1 MRTKLDFK
9 NSFSLKLHSF
19 TLSEVLITLAIIG
32 IIAAI
37 TVPVVIANHR
47 KQEITT
53 RLKKFHSTMSNVF
66 KLAALDNG
74 GLDSDLWL
82 EAQKNRIEFS
92 CGKGCWSSWSGHSA
106 GIFQVLFPYMKQ
118 YLRENQFDEQEYNR
132 NNELNL
138 SKFYMIDGSYFYPA
152 NHVHGLVYKDGIQYN
167 ALSIAYDINGDK
179 GPNKHGRDI
188 FWIEYFPSGITNKD
202 IVVNLGTPYISSSNR
217 STNKQN
223 CKKYSQRNSE
233 AAAMYCF
240 NLIYQDS
247 FEIKDDYPIKI

>member
-1 MRTKLDFK
+1 
-9 NSFSLKLHSF
+9 
-19 TLSEVLITLAIIG
+19 
-32 IIAAI
+32 
-37 TVPVVIANHR
+37 
-47 KQEITT
+47 
-53 RLKKFHSTMSNVF
+53 
-66 KLAALDNG
+66 
-74 GLDSDLWL
+74 
-82 EAQKNRIEFS
+82 
-92 CGKGCWSSWSGHSA
+92 
-106 GIFQVLFPYMKQ
+106 MKQ

-217 STNKQN
+217 SKNKQN
-223 CKKYSQRNSE
+223 CKTYSQRNSE